1 MTRDFGG
8 SATGGSAGPF
18 GLSTAVPRR
27 RGTFGGSASGGSA
40 GPFGGGGA
48 VSSALA
54 QAPDLLADFEAA
66 ARAYPDRIAV
76 LSDGVPLT
84 YAELAQKVAARAS
97 ELGPAPGAVEVSA
110 VRAPETVVELFAALS
125 AGGAYCPVDPA
136 FPVERRTAMTEA
148 LAAGVPADI
157 AYVLFTSGSTGQPKP
172 VLTPHGAIG
181 TVVASLR
188 ELFAIVPE
196 DRVLQFASLNWDTCF
211 EEILPALTAGAT
223 LVFDTE
229 AHTGSFPRFLRMIE
243 QRGVTVLDLP
253 TAFWH
258 ELVRHLAEEACAL
271 PSCLRLVVIGGEAA
285 SPARVT
291 EWLALA
297 PAVRLLN
304 TYGCT
309 ETTLITHAAD
319 IDGVPVPIGRA
330 LPHVRELI
338 TRDGE
343 LLIGGPALAAGY
355 LGRPE
360 ATEERFVVRDG
371 GRDGERW
378 FRTGDRVRPGPGGL
392 LFHEGRLDHVVK
404 IRGVR
409 VDPGEVEAQLTRH
422 PAVDAAAVVGTALAG
437 RTALVAY
444 VVARDEHDD
453 LLGWLR
459 ARVPAHLVPSRLTYV
474 PELERTASGKADRA
488 ATHRR
493 YAAAGKAVG

>member
-1 MTRDFGG
+1 MITT
-8 SATGGSAGPF
+8 SQ
-18 GLSTAVPRR
+18 L
-27 RGTFGGSASGGSA
+27 
-40 GPFGGGGA
+40 
-48 VSSALA
+48 
-54 QAPDLLADFEAA
+54 PDVLADFEAA
-66 ARAYPDRIAV
+66 ARTHPDRIAV

-97 ELGPAPGAVEVSA
+97 ELGAAPGVVEVSA
-110 VRAPETVVELFAALS
+110 VRAPETVVELFAALT

-172 VLTPHGAIG
+172 VLTPRVAIG
-181 TVVASLR
+181 TVAASLR
-188 ELFAIVPE
+188 ELFAIEPE

-211 EEILPALTAGAT
+211 EEILPALTTGAT

-229 AHTGSFPRFLRMIE
+229 AHTGSFPRFLRMVE

-258 ELVRHLAEEACAL
+258 ELVRHLADETRAL

-285 SPARVT
+285 DPARVS

-297 PAVRLLN
+297 PRVRLLN

-319 IDGVPVPIGRA
+319 LGGVPVPIGRA

-338 TRDGE
+338 TGDGE
-343 LLIGGPALAAGY
+343 LLVGGPALAAGY

-360 ATEERFVVRDG
+360 ATGERFVV
-371 GRDGERW
+371 RDGERW
-378 FRTGDRVRPGPGGL
+378 FRTGDRVRRGADGL

-404 IRGVR
+404 VRGVR
-409 VDPGEVEAQLTRH
+409 VDPGEVEAQLMRH
-422 PAVDAAAVVGTALAG
+422 PAVDAAAVVGAALAG

-474 PELERTASGKADRA
+474 PELERTTSGKADRA

-493 YAAAGKAVG
+493 YAAAGKAVD